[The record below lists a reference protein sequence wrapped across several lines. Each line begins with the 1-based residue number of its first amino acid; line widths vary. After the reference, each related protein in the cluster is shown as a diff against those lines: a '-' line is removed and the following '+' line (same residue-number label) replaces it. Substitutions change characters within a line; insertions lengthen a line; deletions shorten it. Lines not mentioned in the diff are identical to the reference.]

1 MSCFVFY
8 TCSARPGAI
17 AIPMHDGIDAF
28 CRAILTGNDKNKP
41 VAP

>member
-1 MSCFVFY
+1 
-8 TCSARPGAI
+8 
-17 AIPMHDGIDAF
+17 MHDGIDAF

>member
-1 MSCFVFY
+1 LFSTPV
-8 TCSARPGAI
+8 RRGRGAI